1 MTQGLDLLRAAAHE
15 GDAID
20 LGQIGGGHRVVG
32 GGPAGLAVGVLTIRH
47 QPQTAQRF
55 IFVTSA
61 IFKQL
66 LSLTVYTLPQEM
78 QFVKRI
84 IFIRNMRVFHTLNIV
99 YNLNPRAEA
108 GRWRNNTKGEKSAQ
122 KGGFRKLHI
131 DLRGDGERATVRLAG
146 RGQL

>member
-32 GGPAGLAVGVLTIRH
+32 GGPAGLAVVVLTHGH
-47 QPQTAQRF
+47 QRDLLLPQTAQRF

-84 IFIRNMRVFHTLNIV
+84 IFI
-99 YNLNPRAEA
+99 
-108 GRWRNNTKGEKSAQ
+108 
-122 KGGFRKLHI
+122 
-131 DLRGDGERATVRLAG
+131 
-146 RGQL
+146 

>member
-1 MTQGLDLLRAAAHE
+1 MYPILLGPGGETQTGIPMTQGLDLLRAAAHE

-32 GGPAGLAVGVLTIRH
+32 GGPAGLAVVVPSAIREIWLL
-47 QPQTAQRF
+47 PQTAQRF

-84 IFIRNMRVFHTLNIV
+84 IFI
-99 YNLNPRAEA
+99 
-108 GRWRNNTKGEKSAQ
+108 
-122 KGGFRKLHI
+122 
-131 DLRGDGERATVRLAG
+131 
-146 RGQL
+146 

>member
-1 MTQGLDLLRAAAHE
+1 MTQDLDLLRAAAHE

-32 GGPAGLAVGVLTIRH
+32 GGSAIREIWLL
-47 QPQTAQRF
+47 PQTAQRF

-84 IFIRNMRVFHTLNIV
+84 IFI
-99 YNLNPRAEA
+99 
-108 GRWRNNTKGEKSAQ
+108 
-122 KGGFRKLHI
+122 
-131 DLRGDGERATVRLAG
+131 
-146 RGQL
+146 

>member
-20 LGQIGGGHRVVG
+20 LGQIGGG
-32 GGPAGLAVGVLTIRH
+32 
-47 QPQTAQRF
+47 QRF

-78 QFVKRI
+78 RFVKRI
-84 IFIRNMRVFHTLNIV
+84 IFI
-99 YNLNPRAEA
+99 
-108 GRWRNNTKGEKSAQ
+108 
-122 KGGFRKLHI
+122 
-131 DLRGDGERATVRLAG
+131 
-146 RGQL
+146 

>member
-32 GGPAGLAVGVLTIRH
+32 GGPAGLAVVVLTIRH
-47 QPQTAQRF
+47 QRDLGCCRRRQQRF

-84 IFIRNMRVFHTLNIV
+84 IFI
-99 YNLNPRAEA
+99 
-108 GRWRNNTKGEKSAQ
+108 
-122 KGGFRKLHI
+122 
-131 DLRGDGERATVRLAG
+131 
-146 RGQL
+146 

>member
-1 MTQGLDLLRAAAHE
+1 MTQSLDLLRAAAHE

-32 GGPAGLAVGVLTIRH
+32 GGPAGLAIREIWLL
-47 QPQTAQRF
+47 PQTAQRF

-78 QFVKRI
+78 
-84 IFIRNMRVFHTLNIV
+84 
-99 YNLNPRAEA
+99 
-108 GRWRNNTKGEKSAQ
+108 
-122 KGGFRKLHI
+122 
-131 DLRGDGERATVRLAG
+131 
-146 RGQL
+146 